1 MEKRKP
7 TDREAFEKAWL
18 EENLSLEEMT
28 ERFSISRSTVKAR
41 IKEYGLKKTEKQRMQ
56 KIRSTMQK
64 RYGVVFASQ
73 DPSFAEKCKKAWS
86 KKRENGD
93 IVQIVERRQKTCL
106 ERYGVENPF
115 QSEVLRE
122 KGKKTIEEKYGTEFE
137 SGATII
143 RQKGRQ
149 TCLKKYGVENPSQID
164 FVRQKRKQT
173 TLKKYGVVN
182 FSLSGYS
189 NETLKIVSDKNLFEN
204 FVKTFPTVTVRTISN
219 ALKISPSAALS
230 YFRKYDL
237 YHLIDSS
244 KSCFE
249 VEIANFCKNLGVLVH
264 STRKVI
270 SPLEIDLYSEK
281 LRIGIEFNGDYW
293 RSELKHEKDYHYQKS
308 RLAEE
313 SGVFL
318 YHIFQ
323 HEWETPSTRIKIEN
337 QLRNLFGKNER
348 KIYARKCVIKEV
360 PIPEKS
366 AFLDKNHLQGD
377 DHSSIRLGLY
387 YQDELVS
394 LMTFGKPRFNKRCTW
409 ELLRFCSAANTSVV
423 GGASKLFSR
432 FVSEHRGSIVSYS
445 NIAKTKGGLYESLG
459 FGLDH
464 ISKPNYVWCNSS
476 GNVLSRYQCQM
487 KNEVDTMT
495 KRGYWRVYGCG
506 NKVWI
511 YNN

>member
-64 RYGVVFASQ
+64 RYGVVSASQ

-86 KKRENGD
+86 KKKENGD

-115 QSEVLRE
+115 QSEILRE
-122 KGKKTIEEKYGTEFE
+122 KGKKTIEEKYGTESE
-137 SGATII
+137 SGVAVI
-143 RQKGRQ
+143 RQKGKQ

-182 FSLSGYS
+182 FSLSG
-189 NETLKIVSDKNLFEN
+189 
-204 FVKTFPTVTVRTISN
+204 
-219 ALKISPSAALS
+219 
-230 YFRKYDL
+230 
-237 YHLIDSS
+237 
-244 KSCFE
+244 SCFE

-281 LRIGIEFNGDYW
+281 LRIGIKFNGDYW
-293 RSELKHEKDYHYQKS
+293 HSELKHEKDYHYQKS

-337 QLRNLFGKNER
+337 QLRNLFRKNER

-377 DHSSIRLGLY
+377 DRSSIRLGLY

-495 KRGYWRVYGCG
+495 KRGYWRVYDCG

>member
-1 MEKRKP
+1 MEQRKP
-7 TDREAFEKAWL
+7 IDREAFEKAWL

-41 IKEYGLKKTEKQRMQ
+41 IKEYGLKKTEEQRMQ

-64 RYGVVFASQ
+64 KYGIVSASQ
-73 DPSFAEKCKKAWS
+73 DPSFSEKCKKAWS

-93 IVQIVERRQKTCL
+93 ITQIVERRQKTCL

-115 QSEVLRE
+115 QSEVFRE

-137 SGATII
+137 SGAAII
-143 RQKGRQ
+143 WQRGKQ

-164 FVRQKRKQT
+164 FVRQKRAKSVP
-173 TLKKYGVVN
+173 KGY
-182 FSLSGYS
+182 FS
-189 NETLKIVSDKNLFEN
+189 VSFSKPFFEN
-204 FVKTFPTVTVRTISN
+204 
-219 ALKISPSAALS
+219 
-230 YFRKYDL
+230 
-237 YHLIDSS
+237 
-244 KSCFE
+244 E
-249 VEIANFCKNLGVLVH
+249 VVNFCKNLGVTVCETGRAIP
-264 STRKVI
+264 SWK
-270 SPLEIDLYSEK
+270 IDLYNEEN
-281 LRIGIEFNGDYW
+281 RVWIELEEDRLCSRTRRVKN
-293 RSELKHEKDYHYQKS
+293 YQKS
-308 RLAEE
+308 RIAEE
-313 SGVFL
+313 NGVFL

-323 HEWETPSTRIKIEN
+323 HEWETPNTRTKIEN

-366 AFLDKNHLQGD
+366 AFLNKNHLQGD
-377 DHSSIRLGLY
+377 DHSSVRLGLY

-394 LMTFGKPRFNKRCTW
+394 LMTFGKPRFNKRCAW

-432 FVSEHRGSIVSYS
+432 FISEHRGSIVSYS
-445 NIAKTKGGLYESLG
+445 NIAKTRGDLYESLG

-464 ISKPNYVWCNSS
+464 ISKPNYVWCNGS
-476 GNVLSRYQCQM
+476 GNVLSRYQCQI
-487 KNEVDTMT
+487 KNEVDTMI
-495 KRGYWRVYGCG
+495 KRGYWRVFDCG